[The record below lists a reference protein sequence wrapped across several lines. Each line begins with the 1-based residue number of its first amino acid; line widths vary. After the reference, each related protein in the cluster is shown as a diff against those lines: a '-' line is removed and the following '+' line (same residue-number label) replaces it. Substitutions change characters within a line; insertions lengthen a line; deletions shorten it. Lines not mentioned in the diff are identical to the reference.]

1 MENKQYTSQREREE
15 LDKATADLDEFV
27 ANFLASETEPKPE
40 PELVIAWADIEI
52 EDDLPTTV
60 KFDTSFQ
67 TVCDILDEYS
77 NRKSIK
83 ESLAEA
89 RKLEAKA
96 TDINCFDLK
105 PEFDNPDLNQHFKIK
120 KPTITAVID
129 WLRLEIIVS
138 KAYKFKRPTQSYND
152 VKDFLRSEGINENP
166 YVKQTGN
173 STFEVDLHD
182 VKNGKEYAEILNKL
196 RDEYE
201 PSSLKITTLE
211 VSIDFWNLS
220 AGAFLLALQ
229 KSVKITELFENT
241 DLRIYDNDGGKVMPR
256 TATNAMKHVHEG
268 KTIGIGHKNKGSVYI
283 RIYFK
288 TMDKGSDLPKD
299 QHRTRIEINVRDETL
314 ASMGNDAD
322 NLKHL
327 VNESFKLLKFTRLVD
342 TATAKQ
348 TAEYRNN
355 VELFGKESS
364 VISKSRNRRK
374 HSDHIETH
382 SEFNKVVSK
391 AVSNFLRGF

>member
-1 MENKQYTSQREREE
+1 MEIKQYMSPRERDELEE
-15 LDKATADLDEFV
+15 ATKALDDFV
-27 ANFLASETEPKPE
+27 AEVWDSQDEPK
-40 PELVIAWADIEI
+40 PELVIAWTDIEM
-52 EDDLPTTV
+52 EDDLPTAV

-67 TVCDILDEYS
+67 TACDVLDEYV

-89 RKLEAKA
+89 RKVEAKA

-105 PEFDNPDLNQHFKIK
+105 PEFNNPDLNQHFKIEK
-120 KPTITAVID
+120 LTFTAVID
-129 WLRLEIIVS
+129 WLRFEMQVS
-138 KAYKFKRPTQSYND
+138 KAYKFKRPTQPYND
-152 VKDFLRSEGINENP
+152 IKDFLKVKGINVNS
-166 YVKQTGN
+166 YVKQTGGC
-173 STFEVDLHD
+173 TFEIDLHD
-182 VKNGKEYAEILNKL
+182 VKNGKEYAETLSKL
-196 RDEYE
+196 RAEYE
-201 PSSLKITTLE
+201 PSSLKIITLE
-211 VSIDFWNLS
+211 VSIDFWHVS
-220 AGAFLLALQ
+220 ASAFLLALQ
-229 KSVKITELFENT
+229 KSVKVTDLFENT
-241 DLRIYDNDGGKVMPR
+241 DLRIYNDDGGKVMPR
-256 TATNAMKHVHEG
+256 TATNAMKHVHDG
-268 KTIGIGHKNKGSVYI
+268 KTIGIGHKNKGSVYL

-288 TMDKGSDLPKD
+288 TTDKGLDLPKD

-327 VNESFKLLKFTRLVD
+327 ANESFKLLKFTRLAD

-348 TAEYRNN
+348 TAEYRSN
-355 VELFGKESS
+355 VELFGKEIS

-374 HSDHIETH
+374 HLDHIETH

>member
-1 MENKQYTSQREREE
+1 MEIQQYMSPKERDE
-15 LDKATADLDEFV
+15 LEKATTELDEFV

-40 PELVIAWADIEI
+40 RVIAWADIEI
-52 EDDLPTTV
+52 EDDLPTAV

-67 TVCDILDEYS
+67 TACDVLDEYA
-77 NRKSIK
+77 NRKSVK

-89 RKLEAKA
+89 RKVEAKA

-105 PEFDNPDLNQHFKIK
+105 PEFNNPALNQHFKIE

-138 KAYKFKRPTQSYND
+138 KAYKFKRPTQPYND
-152 VKDFLRSEGINENP
+152 IKDFLKAEGINENP
-166 YVKQTGN
+166 YVKQA
-173 STFEVDLHD
+173 SSCKFEIDFHD
-182 VKNGKEYAEILNKL
+182 VKNGKEYAETLKKL

-201 PSSLKITTLE
+201 PISLKVATLE

-220 AGAFLLALQ
+220 TGAFLLALQ

-241 DLRIYDNDGGKVMPR
+241 DLRIYNDDGGKVMPR
-256 TATNAMKHVHEG
+256 TATNAMKHVHDG

-288 TMDKGSDLPKD
+288 TMDKGLDLPKD

-327 VNESFKLLKFTRLVD
+327 VNESFKLLKFTRLAD
-342 TATAKQ
+342 TATVKQ
-348 TAEYRNN
+348 TAEYRSN
-355 VELFGKESS
+355 VELFGKEIS

-374 HSDHIETH
+374 HPDHIETH
-382 SEFNKVVSK
+382 TEFNKLVSK